1 MGREDRFELR
11 MMSAID
17 PQKLTVS
24 NIEILCHMTRVTL
37 IIIGGIVT
45 AHQKRDD
52 TMDCTV
58 GVTYGIDY
66 WPPSMERYDRKRTWS
81 LRRYA

>member
-11 MMSAID
+11 MMSTID

-24 NIEILCHMTRVTL
+24 NIEILCHMTRITV
-37 IIIGGIVT
+37 IKIGGIVT
-45 AHQKRDD
+45 SHQKRND

-58 GVTYGIDY
+58 GVTA
-66 WPPSMERYDRKRTWS
+66 S
-81 LRRYA
+81 LCPCANNTVH